1 MAINV
6 LGEAKGHVILF
17 ETVVPICPP
26 ACEGYNY
33 SSEGDTSAPLMSFAI
48 LLVSVVLVVVGKLW
62 DPKLIKNIFLEY
74 IRFCLLLC
82 SQIILIMM
90 QMVHHRWPQT
100 DFVSSDQTYFYIL
113 YFYYAFVSC
122 LWVL

>member
-33 SSEGDTSAPLMSFAI
+33 SSLGELTTPLVNLTI
-48 LLVSVVLVVVGKLW
+48 LL
-62 DPKLIKNIFLEY
+62 IAFFLA
-74 IRFCLLLC
+74 RKVWVDN
-82 SQIILIMM
+82 QI
-90 QMVHHRWPQT
+90 
-100 DFVSSDQTYFYIL
+100 
-113 YFYYAFVSC
+113 
-122 LWVL
+122 

>member
-33 SSEGDTSAPLMSFAI
+33 SSEGDTSVMNLAI
-48 LLVSVVLVVVGKLW
+48 LLISVVLAVIGKL
-62 DPKLIKNIFLEY
+62 
-74 IRFCLLLC
+74 
-82 SQIILIMM
+82 
-90 QMVHHRWPQT
+90 
-100 DFVSSDQTYFYIL
+100 
-113 YFYYAFVSC
+113 
-122 LWVL
+122 

>member
-33 SSEGDTSAPLMSFAI
+33 SSEGDTSAPLMNFAI
-48 LLVSVVLVVVGKLW
+48 LLISVVLVVIGKLW
-62 DPKLIKNIFLEY
+62 DPEL
-74 IRFCLLLC
+74 
-82 SQIILIMM
+82 
-90 QMVHHRWPQT
+90 T
-100 DFVSSDQTYFYIL
+100 
-113 YFYYAFVSC
+113 
-122 LWVL
+122 